1 MKRAEVLIV
10 EDLKG
15 ERKMDDKKM
24 AEVLE
29 KIKEADQIVINK
41 VTLPT
46 ENEDDDLLGVH
57 VIVRE
62 VAET

>member
-15 ERKMDDKKM
+15 ERKVDDKKV

-29 KIKEADQIVINK
+29 KIKEADQIVISK

-46 ENEDDDLLGVH
+46 ENNDEDLLGVH

>member
-15 ERKMDDKKM
+15 ERKIDEKKM
-24 AEVLE
+24 NEILE
-29 KIKEADQIVINK
+29 KIKEADQIVISK
-41 VTLPT
+41 VTLPI
-46 ENEDDDLLGVH
+46 ESEDDDLVGIH

>member
-15 ERKMDDKKM
+15 ERKIDDKKM
-24 AEVLE
+24 SEVLE

>member
-15 ERKMDDKKM
+15 ERKIDDKKI

-29 KIKEADQIVINK
+29 KIKEVDQIVISK
-41 VTLPT
+41 VTLPI
-46 ENEDDDLLGVH
+46 ENDDNDLVGIH
-57 VIVRE
+57 IIVRE

>member
-15 ERKMDDKKM
+15 ERKIDDKKM
-24 AEVLE
+24 TEVLE
-29 KIKEADQIVINK
+29 KIKEADQIVISK

-46 ENEDDDLLGVH
+46 ENEDDELLGVH

>member
-15 ERKMDDKKM
+15 ERKIDEKKM
-24 AEVLE
+24 DEILE
-29 KIKEADQIVINK
+29 KIKGADQIVISK
-41 VTLPT
+41 VTLPI
-46 ENEDDDLLGVH
+46 ESEDDDLVGIH